1 MIHSLVKLLGIF
13 AGIVLALVLVGWVG
27 LQVQPASFAPF
38 PKQGAAL
45 KTVPLPKGLPAPVER
60 FYRRT
65 YGDSVPVIESAVIT
79 GRMTLRPVGGIT
91 FPGRFRMTHDAGKGY
106 RHHIEAT
113 VFGLPLLTV
122 NERYLDGK
130 ARLELPIIGVSEGP
144 EVDQGANL
152 GLWAESLWLPSIL
165 VTDPRVRWEP
175 LDDMT
180 ALLVVPYRDST
191 ERFVVR
197 FDPAT
202 GELRLMESMRYRD
215 VGGPKILWLNENQE
229 TRVVNGYTIGA
240 VGALIWLDQRTPWAV
255 FTVEDVVYNV
265 DIKDYILA
273 SGQ

>member
-1 MIHSLVKLLGIF
+1 MLESVLKLFGLVVGLLAILLL
-13 AGIVLALVLVGWVG
+13 AGWLG
-27 LQVQPASFAPF
+27 LQVQPASFAPY

-45 KTVPLPKGLPAPVER
+45 KAVPLPKGLPAPVER

-65 YGDSVPVIESAVIT
+65 YGDSVPVIESAVIS

-91 FPGRFRMTHDAGKGY
+91 FPGRFRFTHDAGKGY
-106 RHHIEAT
+106 RHYIEAT
-113 VFGLPLLTV
+113 IFGLTLLTV

-130 ARLELPIIGVSEGP
+130 SRLELPIIGVSEGP

-175 LDDMT
+175 LDD
-180 ALLVVPYRDST
+180 ASAVLVVPFGDST

-202 GELRLMESMRYRD
+202 GELRLMESMRYRE

-229 TRVVNGYTIGA
+229 TRTVNGYTIGA
-240 VGALIWLDQRTPWAV
+240 VGALIWLDQHTPWAV
-255 FTVEDVVYNV
+255 FTVEELVYNADV
-265 DIKDYILA
+265 KDYIRA
-273 SGQ
+273 SGE

>member
-1 MIHSLVKLLGIF
+1 MLRSALKILGLSTG
-13 AGIVLALVLVGWVG
+13 AVVALFLVGWVG

-45 KTVPLPKGLPAPVER
+45 KTVLLPKGLPAPVER

-65 YGDSVPVIESAVIT
+65 YGDNVPVIESAVIT
-79 GRMTLRPVGGIT
+79 GRMTLRPVGAIT

-106 RHHIEAT
+106 RHYIEAT

-122 NERYLDGK
+122 NERFLGGK
-130 ARLELPIIGVSEGP
+130 GRLELPFIGVSEGP

-152 GLWAESLWLPSIL
+152 GLWAESVWLPSIL

-180 ALLVVPYRDST
+180 ALLVVPFGQGT

-202 GELRLMESMRYRD
+202 GDLRLMESMRYRD
-215 VGGPKILWLNENQE
+215 AGGPKILWLNENQE
-229 TRVVNGYTIGA
+229 TRTVNGYTIGA
-240 VGALIWLDQRTPWAV
+240 VGAAIWLDQRTPWAV
-255 FTVEDVVYNV
+255 FTVEDVVYNA
-265 DIKDYILA
+265 DIKDYIRA
-273 SGQ
+273 KGE

>member
-1 MIHSLVKLLGIF
+1 MLHGLLKLFGLVVGLLV
-13 AGIVLALVLVGWVG
+13 VLFLVGWLG

-38 PKQGAAL
+38 PKQGIAL
-45 KTVPLPKGLPAPVER
+45 KTVPLPRGLPAPVER

-79 GRMTLRPVGGIT
+79 GRMTLRPVAGIT
-91 FPGRFRMTHDAGKGY
+91 FPGRFRFTHDAGKGY
-106 RHHIEAT
+106 RHYIEAT
-113 VFGLPLLTV
+113 IFGLPVMTV

-130 ARLELPIIGVSEGP
+130 SRLELPIIGVSEGP

-152 GLWAESLWLPSIL
+152 GLWAESLWLPAIL
-165 VTDPRVRWEP
+165 VTDPRVRWES
-175 LDDMT
+175 LDDVT
-180 ALLVVPYRDST
+180 ALLVVPFGDST
-191 ERFVVR
+191 ERFTMR

-229 TRVVNGYTIGA
+229 TRTVNGYTIGA

-255 FTVEDVVYNV
+255 FTVEEVLYNV
-265 DIKDYILA
+265 DVKDYIRA
-273 SGQ
+273 RGE